1 MMHIDVLFLHPN
13 SALCARPKKR
23 LTNIKLYYNIKGMI
37 KIIENVLK
45 DLADMQLNLASDVA
59 RTWIAQKVEKAIIER
74 QQQSEDVLAEVAELN
89 RNTTMGVDDIIVS
102 AMEHEGYIKGD
113 SGYDIRRGIRDVT
126 FHASNGDQYEVT
138 FRKIKH
144 D

>member
-1 MMHIDVLFLHPN
+1 
-13 SALCARPKKR
+13 
-23 LTNIKLYYNIKGMI
+23 MI

-45 DLADMQLNLASDVA
+45 DLAGMQLNLESDVA

-74 QQQSEDVLAEVAELN
+74 QQQSEDVLAEIAELN

-113 SGYDIRRGIRDVT
+113 SGYDIQRGIRDVI